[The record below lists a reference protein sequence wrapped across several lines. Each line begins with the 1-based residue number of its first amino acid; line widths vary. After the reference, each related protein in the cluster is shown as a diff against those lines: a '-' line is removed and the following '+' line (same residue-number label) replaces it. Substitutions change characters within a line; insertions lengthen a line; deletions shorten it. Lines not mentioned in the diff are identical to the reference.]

1 MQKRNR
7 LIEELLYDLLYD
19 TWSNWG
25 PCKRSCR
32 QQRHRH
38 CKQKSICVR
47 SYIQEERRCQ
57 VAGSQCEH
65 RFSLKPVGLSRGKT
79 DQVTDQVVVGA
90 DEEDDEDTPSV
101 VGEKASDREDWHPDE
116 NRKSGVST
124 TSKLGELLTTSTL
137 TTTVGGGRGKG
148 RKDATSELEMA
159 QAECGKRPNH
169 SLRTYRVVGGQ
180 EVVVN
185 SWPWQVAILT
195 RFQEQY
201 CGGTLIAPRWV
212 LTAAHCVQKNNRRRK
227 LIVRV
232 GEHDIQHFDATQED
246 IRTEAEFPHPD
257 FDYQTITNDIALI
270 RLKHPPSAF
279 TQPGYACL
287 PSPEF
292 KPHRNQLCT
301 IVGWGKLKNT
311 HIYGSDSLQEATV
324 PVVGHQKCRRVFDY
338 NITSAQ
344 VCAGYKKGGTDSCAG
359 DSGGPL
365 LCTDPQEVKEKYL
378 KYYLYGVTSYGEGCG
393 RKGKYGI
400 YTKVSSYLDWIYQT
414 IKDNR

>member
-25 PCKRSCR
+25 ACTRSCR
-32 QQRHRH
+32 QRRQRH

-57 VAGSQCEH
+57 IPGSQCEH
-65 RFSLKPVGLSRGKT
+65 RFSLKPLGLSRGEMTSKT
-79 DQVTDQVVVGA
+79 DQFVPTD
-90 DEEDDEDTPSV
+90 DDEDEDIVHTLANNF
-101 VGEKASDREDWHPDE
+101 GEKDGDGGHPDE
-116 NRKSGVST
+116 KKQLGVST
-124 TSKLGELLTTSTL
+124 TSRLGELLTTSTL
-137 TTTVGGGRGKG
+137 TTAVGGRSKG
-148 RKDATSELEMA
+148 RKGALSKDELELA
-159 QAECGKRPNH
+159 QSECGIRPSQ
-169 SLRTYRVVGGQ
+169 SLRSYRVVGGQ
-180 EVVVN
+180 EVQMN

-195 RFQEQY
+195 KYQEQY

-212 LTAAHCVQKNNRRRK
+212 LTAAHCVKKNNRRRK

-232 GEHDIQHFDATQED
+232 GEHDIQHFDPTQED
-246 IRTEAEFPHPD
+246 IRTEEEFPHPD

-270 RLKHPPSAF
+270 RLKHQPSAF
-279 TQPGYACL
+279 THPGYACL
-287 PSPEF
+287 PRPEF
-292 KPHRNQLCT
+292 KPQRDKPCT

-311 HIYGSDSLQEATV
+311 HIYGSDSLQEAKV

-338 NITSAQ
+338 NITSTQ
-344 VCAGYKKGGTDSCAG
+344 VCAGYKRGGTDSCAG

-365 LCTDPQEVKEKYL
+365 LCTNPQDDKV

-400 YTKVSSYLDWIYQT
+400 YTKVSSYLDWIHRT
-414 IKDNR
+414 IKDNS